1 MPLIYDVIHG
11 HIHIADENLKFIDNR
26 WMKRLKRIKQLG
38 LLDHVFTSASHT
50 RFEHVVGVYHLA
62 TKYMTHLE
70 QNSETK
76 NLFTAKER
84 RCVQLAA
91 LFHDLGHGPFS
102 HVFDDGVLPNVAIPP
117 EFRHH
122 ESRSLWM
129 VDGIFAELESSEFS
143 PDDITM
149 IKNMI
154 EPSVDILNI
163 NSEGIIQYMV
173 DKPYLYQIV
182 NNKTTGLDVDK
193 FDYLQRDTYH
203 IGLDYSFSP
212 ERIFHKSKICPKTG
226 HIIYHSSIRR
236 NIYKLFY
243 TRYKLHRDIYN
254 HKAAKIIE
262 LMLADSLILS
272 AAKYNFASIDSL
284 ISLDDSIYNRI
295 LFDMSGSTSANA
307 QAAAEL
313 LARIDRRDLYT
324 CLYYGP
330 KASSP
335 VFDSDTNPDIH
346 KIILTFNLCNRDA
359 NPLNNVTFYGSA
371 TDGAS
376 SGQLFHNKFA
386 EELVMYYTH

>member
-11 HIHIADENLKFIDNR
+11 HIHVENCLLKFIDNR
-26 WMKRLKRIKQLG
+26 WMKRLKRVKQLG
-38 LLDHVFTSASHT
+38 LLDHVFSSASHT
-50 RFEHVVGVYHLA
+50 RFEHVLGVYHLA
-62 TKYMTHLE
+62 TKYINHLE
-70 QNSETK
+70 QNSDNK
-76 NLFTAKER
+76 QLFTEKEK

-102 HVFDDGVLPNVAIPP
+102 HVFDDCVLPNVVIPA

-122 ESRSLWM
+122 EARSLWM
-129 VDGIFAELESSEFS
+129 VDKIFEELSPSEFT
-143 PDDITM
+143 PGDIVM

-154 EPSVDILNI
+154 EPDKDILYKTA
-163 NSEGIIQYMV
+163 SGITQYRI

-203 IGLDYSFSP
+203 IGLDYGFSP
-212 ERIFHKSKICPKTG
+212 ERIFHKSKICPETG
-226 HIIYHSSIRR
+226 HIIYNHSIKG
-236 NIYKLFY
+236 NIYKMFY

-272 AAKYNFASIDSL
+272 TVKYNFKDIESL
-284 ISLDDSIYNRI
+284 ITLDDSIYSRI
-295 LFDMSGSTSANA
+295 LFDTSDSTPATVRA
-307 QAAAEL
+307 KEL
-313 LARIDRRDLYT
+313 LERIDRRDLYT

-330 KASSP
+330 N
-335 VFDSDTNPDIH
+335 DSAPIFNPTGNPGIY
-346 KIILTFNLCNRDA
+346 KITLTFNLCNYDA

-371 TDGAS
+371 SDGAA
-376 SGQLFHNKFA
+376 SGRLFHNKFT
-386 EELVMYYTH
+386 EVLVMYYTH